1 MQPGACQGSQLPR
14 WDSPGHVSSLPW
26 PLRRPRHPPHGD
38 PSSGQPTVT
47 GSKKMCPQDPGGTRL
62 CICRAV
68 SVTRS
73 EERFGLTNLFQ
84 NTCLLLLLL
93 LLFAFVL
100 LLLLGLLS
108 RERI

>member
-26 PLRRPRHPPHGD
+26 PLCRLRHPRLRD

-62 CICRAV
+62 CICWAM

-73 EERFGLTNLFQ
+73 EESFGLTNLFQ
-84 NTCLLLLLL
+84 NTCLLLLL